1 MQPELRH
8 RRDRMAVFKK
18 GRVLRGRSDSVS
30 SRRALEGCSGFC
42 VLERSGSS
50 HRSEPGE
57 LVERS
62 ASITVSTPES
72 AGLPR
77 LRERLSFLHGADW
90 ESEKVSD
97 GFHHHLEFHRLDV
110 GLVLRAKRRPL
121 PFLVYVVIKLGRE
134 GDGKTC
140 HRKVSPTFFERSFE
154 SPWREF
160 FLRTRTCGTE
170 PPNRRNPSS
179 GYWRF
184 RVSQVLRVFRQRPFL
199 SDRPVNA
206 GQGIPGTWDSRSRKV
221 R

>member
-97 GFHHHLEFHRLDV
+97 GFHHHLEFQRLDV
-110 GLVLRAKRRPL
+110 GLVLRAKRCPL
-121 PFLVYVVIKLGRE
+121 PFLVYVVIKLGCETGRPLSE
-134 GDGKTC
+134 G
-140 HRKVSPTFFERSFE
+140 RSLVSERRFE

-160 FLRTRTCGTE
+160 FRRTRTFETGSPDRRSPSCGC
-170 PPNRRNPSS
+170 
-179 GYWRF
+179 WRS
-184 RVSQVLRVFRQRPFL
+184 RVSPSLRISRRPPFPW
-199 SDRPVNA
+199 DR
-206 GQGIPGTWDSRSRKV
+206 
-221 R
+221 